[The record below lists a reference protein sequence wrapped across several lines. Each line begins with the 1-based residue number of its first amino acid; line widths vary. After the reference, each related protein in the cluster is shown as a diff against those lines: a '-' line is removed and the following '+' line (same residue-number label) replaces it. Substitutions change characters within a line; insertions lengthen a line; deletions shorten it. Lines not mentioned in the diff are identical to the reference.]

1 MTGRA
6 AANRAT
12 RVRQC
17 ADATATTRIVEA
29 ARMRRPRPGT
39 TWTML
44 CLLVLLASCHVPVR
58 APSAWSQAR
67 QMILVVTP
75 DWHASAGRLQRFER
89 SAGHWHAV
97 DAGSAVAIGR
107 NGAAWGIGLHPPQP
121 GLQKREGDG
130 RSPAGVFALGTAFG
144 AAPSL
149 PFAWPYAP
157 MSFDHWCIDVEGSAY
172 YDRIVDARTV
182 GSAAVAGSSE
192 PMRRDLHLHGDPRYM
207 LGVVVDD
214 NPQHEQGA
222 GSCIFL
228 HLWRTP
234 GEPTAGCTAMSNA
247 AMNALLGWLQPE
259 AAPVFVLLP
268 RLEYQRLHRVW
279 NLPDITPQ
287 DPP

>member
-1 MTGRA
+1 
-6 AANRAT
+6 
-12 RVRQC
+12 
-17 ADATATTRIVEA
+17 
-29 ARMRRPRPGT
+29 MRRFCVSRSSTPARIAT
-39 TWTML
+39 
-44 CLLVLLASCHVPVR
+44 LLILALIAACHAPVR
-58 APSAWSQAR
+58 KPLPWAQSR
-67 QMILVVTP
+67 QMILVITP
-75 DWHASAGRLQRFER
+75 DWNAAQASMQAFER
-89 SAGHWHAV
+89 GASGWQAQGEASPV
-97 DAGSAVAIGR
+97 SIGR
-107 NGAAWGIGLHPPQP
+107 KGTAWGIGLHPPQP

-144 AAPSL
+144 AAAALHS
-149 PFAWPYAP
+149 AWPYAP
-157 MSFDHWCIDVEGSAY
+157 MSADHWCIDVVGSPW

-228 HLWRTP
+228 HLWRKP

-268 RLEYQRLHRVW
+268 RLEYQRLHRIW
-279 NLPDITPQ
+279 NLPESTPQ